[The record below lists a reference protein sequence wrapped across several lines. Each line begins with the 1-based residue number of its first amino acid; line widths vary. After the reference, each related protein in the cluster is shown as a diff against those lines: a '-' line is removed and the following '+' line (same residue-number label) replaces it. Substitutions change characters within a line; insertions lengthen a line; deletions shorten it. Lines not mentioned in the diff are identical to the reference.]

1 MQENACVS
9 TKNDEYRAIDA
20 CLRKHQFPFSTSAVV
35 SQCCIVCADVYVRVM
50 SISQLRPPHHR
61 QAPPIL
67 AFCPAAPALSLSAL
81 RTGISAPLRLSLV
94 CSAEVMKG
102 DATSA
107 IFCNFHC
114 APLCSGRLNH
124 SSHSI
129 LSRAFPSCAL
139 LQQVPSEMSGQRREM
154 LRNIVGGGVSYVMKP
169 LGHKPA

>member
-1 MQENACVS
+1 MEPLTSRLLHELQKTGPQNLRENATVAK
-9 TKNDEYRAIDA
+9 KNDEHRAIDA
-20 CLRKHQFPFSTSAVV
+20 CLREHQFPFSTSDVV

-67 AFCPAAPALSLSAL
+67 AFCPAAPALSVSAL

-124 SSHSI
+124 PRTRYSPRHILLVHSYN
-129 LSRAFPSCAL
+129 RFPA
-139 LQQVPSEMSGQRREM
+139 R
-154 LRNIVGGGVSYVMKP
+154 
-169 LGHKPA
+169 